1 MKNTIV
7 KVWLDLSGEPIIHNG
22 AISYQKGDFFCVYEE
37 DKERV
42 FKYPIAHIWRIE
54 ESYLPEQRAHL
65 TQPEPKEQAMKQKC
79 LNCKSWE
86 RNYDPCVG
94 WCQSFNGWRFQ
105 FEGNDCED
113 YEFFEERAPGKPSY
127 MPEPKKARAKRLTK
141 G

>member
-1 MKNTIV
+1 
-7 KVWLDLSGEPIIHNG
+7 
-22 AISYQKGDFFCVYEE
+22 
-37 DKERV
+37 
-42 FKYPIAHIWRIE
+42 
-54 ESYLPEQRAHL
+54 
-65 TQPEPKEQAMKQKC
+65 MKQKC

-127 MPEPKKARAKRLTK
+127 LPEPKKASAKRGTYKDVIEQNGDRIRKLRK
-141 G
+141 EGKSYYSIARAIGISERSSDSVRRWLKNHPEEDELPVEIDSGL

>member
-1 MKNTIV
+1 
-7 KVWLDLSGEPIIHNG
+7 
-22 AISYQKGDFFCVYEE
+22 
-37 DKERV
+37 
-42 FKYPIAHIWRIE
+42 
-54 ESYLPEQRAHL
+54 
-65 TQPEPKEQAMKQKC
+65 MKQKC

-127 MPEPKKARAKRLTK
+127 LPEPKKASAKRGTDKDVIEQNGDRIRKLRK
-141 G
+141 EGKSYYSIARAIGISERSSDSVRRWLKNHPEEDDLYVEIDSGL

>member
-1 MKNTIV
+1 
-7 KVWLDLSGEPIIHNG
+7 
-22 AISYQKGDFFCVYEE
+22 
-37 DKERV
+37 
-42 FKYPIAHIWRIE
+42 
-54 ESYLPEQRAHL
+54 
-65 TQPEPKEQAMKQKC
+65 MKQKC

-127 MPEPKKARAKRLTK
+127 LPEPKKARAKRGTYKDVIEQNGDRIRKLRK
-141 G
+141 EGKSYYSIARAIGISERSSDSVRRWLKNHPEEDELPVEIDSGL

>member
-1 MKNTIV
+1 
-7 KVWLDLSGEPIIHNG
+7 
-22 AISYQKGDFFCVYEE
+22 
-37 DKERV
+37 
-42 FKYPIAHIWRIE
+42 
-54 ESYLPEQRAHL
+54 
-65 TQPEPKEQAMKQKC
+65 MKQKC

-127 MPEPKKARAKRLTK
+127 LPEPKKARAKPGTNIDVIEENIDLVRQLRK
-141 G
+141 EGKSYYSIARAIGISERSSDSVRRWLKNHPEEDDLYVEIDSGL

>member
-1 MKNTIV
+1 
-7 KVWLDLSGEPIIHNG
+7 
-22 AISYQKGDFFCVYEE
+22 
-37 DKERV
+37 
-42 FKYPIAHIWRIE
+42 
-54 ESYLPEQRAHL
+54 
-65 TQPEPKEQAMKQKC
+65 MKQKC

-127 MPEPKKARAKRLTK
+127 LPEPKKASAKRGTDKDVIEQNGDRIRKLRK
-141 G
+141 EGRSYYQIAQMIGIPGRNCASKKVVR